1 MKKKF
6 LYILGGL
13 IILSLLGVGVA
24 YAFSVGNVDGTWSQ
38 IDVGG
43 DPDARCSR
51 WASGG
56 QNTLMWLDNL
66 WNQTNWTGTNPGT
79 FNTDENLVVY
89 GRETYWVDNWFNDHW
104 AQISCEDTTID
115 DQSGFGFDGKN
126 DITVPPAKTPFY
138 LGAFTHYNNPV
149 FSTDTNGGNPQ
160 PFNYVDLT
168 VTVPITCNDGET
180 TTNFSFDVNME
191 LDETSNG
198 LDVCPYGPARPP
210 AYDNGNYSTHCSDKV
225 ILTQDVSSSFTCP
238 DGDYTVNILGFTDEG
253 LGGAACD
260 QSFNPAAV
268 STEYVTLEGQDNHA
282 CLWAEID
289 QPEADL
295 DANKTCQAI
304 DTQDPY
310 YRIVIVNHGPGS
322 SQQVVLEDTLPA
334 GANYDSTRVWS
345 STLTTTSGGTNPQGE
360 CIVDG
365 KDISCRLLTT
375 LPDWTTDPAAK
386 WTVDIPVTWYMDLSK
401 VNTVTV
407 SAATYDPVLSNNTDT
422 AECVPTSVSLISF
435 DAVRDEEG
443 ILLSWETASEVDNL
457 GFNIYKAD
465 DPEGEKVRV
474 NPAMILSKAMGGTS
488 GAFYEYLDEDVETGI
503 TYYYWL
509 EAVDFAL
516 SKTLYGPISVE

>member
-1 MKKKF
+1 
-6 LYILGGL
+6 
-13 IILSLLGVGVA
+13 
-24 YAFSVGNVDGTWSQ
+24 
-38 IDVGG
+38 
-43 DPDARCSR
+43 
-51 WASGG
+51 
-56 QNTLMWLDNL
+56 MWLDTW
-66 WNQTNWTGTNPGT
+66 WNQTDWTGTNPGT

-89 GRETYWVDNWFNDHW
+89 GRETYWVDNPGNWNDYW
-104 AQISCEDTTID
+104 AQIECVDTTINN
-115 DQSGFGFDGKN
+115 QSGFGFDGKN
-126 DITVPPAKTPFY
+126 NITTPPAKIPFY
-138 LGAFTHYNNPV
+138 LGAFTNYNNPV
-149 FSTDTNGGNPQ
+149 FITDTEGNNSQ

-168 VTVPITCNDGET
+168 VTVPITCNDGDT
-180 TTNFSFDVNME
+180 TTNFSFDVNIE
-191 LDETSNG
+191 SDETSNG
-198 LDVCPYGPARPP
+198 LAVCPYGPARPP
-210 AYDNGNYSTHCSDKV
+210 AYSNGDYSTHCWDKV
-225 ILTQDVSSSFTCP
+225 TLTQDASSSFTCP
-238 DGDYTVNILGFTDEG
+238 DGDYTVNILGFTSEG
-253 LGGAACD
+253 LNGAACD

-268 STEYVTLEGQDNHA
+268 STEYITVEGQDNHA

-401 VNTVTV
+401 INTVTV